1 MDLVEIRAFFG
12 WCTLINWV
20 ILFIWWAMI
29 GVAPDW
35 VKGIHGKWF
44 NIPRDR
50 FAEIHYRGL
59 LTFKFAVIL
68 FNFTP
73 YLALRIAG

>member
-1 MDLVEIRAFFG
+1 MALEEIRAFLG

-29 GVAPDW
+29 GLARDW
-35 VKGIHGKWF
+35 VQGIHGKWF
-44 NIPRDR
+44 KIPEDR
-50 FAEIHYRGL
+50 FDEIHYRGFL
-59 LTFKFAVIL
+59 YFKVAVIL